1 MICEELW
8 KRREAIGM
16 TRIELAE
23 LMQVREQTIQNW
35 EKGKTINLHPLIRN
49 EWQKV
54 IAAAEIRY
62 EEEQDD
68 LEKAALQ
75 GEPEKV
81 SE

>member
-1 MICEELW
+1 MIHEELW

-23 LMQVREQTIQNW
+23 KMSVREQTIQNW

-54 IAAAEIRY
+54 IVAAEILH

-75 GEPEKV
+75 GEPDKV